1 MSKTYLFHLMLNS
14 ALVSMKCVCVCPV
27 SHSAAELTQMN
38 PAAQIELQQY
48 FSTKIY
54 SPFVC
59 ASVSDGERERD
70 GMVLE

>member
-14 ALVSMKCVCVCPV
+14 ALVSVKCVCLV
-27 SHSAAELTQMN
+27 SHSAAEHTQMN
-38 PAAQIELQQY
+38 PAAQIELQQC

-59 ASVSDGERERD
+59 TSVSDRERERD